1 MEKNKVAAESK
12 KPGLEK
18 SLKEAKAGFEKKVSA
33 LQPLIDAQR
42 AAARRLG
49 LKQGEKKTLE
59 KQKKSKT
66 NEKTSLGDIAN
77 LASDEKK
84 VVDSFKEDYDKSQKI
99 RINARNLIVR
109 SGPSKAS
116 EYLRTPDNKK
126 AIMLQPGD
134 IVTPL
139 LDANGNVETTVD
151 GPRDYTHVT
160 LADGTV
166 GWIALSDKLGGKFK
180 QEYGDI
186 NLLNNNLDTS
196 KSYVLNGEDVRLR
209 TGFSTRADTID
220 ILDNKKVDHIH
231 LIANPSEGD
240 NAPEGSGLTW
250 KMVEVTYRDGT
261 TKTGY
266 IAEKYLME
274 KPEIL
279 FGTKVNSHPG
289 YVRTPFTPASIVD
302 VRGIE
307 PGSKVRDPN
316 TGKVFYV
323 PMDIEQP
330 APEEKPNRPMGEEPT
345 SSALKKLFDTVS
357 PTPKVEA
364 KKEPEEIPFGTPIE
378 GRPGFVHSPFAD
390 KWQLVDVTGLAVG
403 SEVKCPYTG
412 KLFRVPSAYP
422 IPSKRPQ
429 SKE

>member
-1 MEKNKVAAESK
+1 MAQGRSK
-12 KPGLEK
+12 GKDK
-18 SLKEAKAGFEKKVSA
+18 LKAT
-33 LQPLIDAQR
+33 IDA
-42 AAARRLG
+42 
-49 LKQGEKKTLE
+49 
-59 KQKKSKT
+59 
-66 NEKTSLGDIAN
+66 
-77 LASDEKK
+77 
-84 VVDSFKEDYDKSQKI
+84 SQKI

-160 LADGTV
+160 LADGTI

-186 NLLNNNLDTS
+186 NLEDSKIDTT

-220 ILDNKKVDHIH
+220 ILDSKKVDHIH
-231 LIANPSEGD
+231 LVANPSEGD

-266 IAEKYLME
+266 IAEKYLAE
-274 KPEIL
+274 KVEAPFQEIPKVIDPEITPL
-279 FGTKVNSHPG
+279 PVGTTVG
-289 YVRTPFTPASIVD
+289 GMLGFVRTPFTPPQIVD
-302 VRGIE
+302 VQGMRA
-307 PGSKVRDPN
+307 GSVAHDPS
-316 TGKVFYV
+316 TGKDFII
-323 PMDIEQP
+323 PMDIVHPAGRPHPKNPNVVISPHAPFNEVDINGALPGSTFLDKTTQKYFIVPEGVKSAQSP
-330 APEEKPNRPMGEEPT
+330 APKVEKSGEGPNRPMGEEPV
-345 SSALKKLFDTVS
+345 SSLVKKLFENVPPS
-357 PTPKVEA
+357 PVA
-364 KKEPEEIPFGTPIE
+364 PENDIPYGIAVPD
-378 GRPGFVHSPFAD
+378 RPGLVNSPYAG
-390 KWQLVDVTGLAVG
+390 KYQLVDVTGLKVG
-403 SEVKCPYTG
+403 QEVKCPYSG
-412 KLFRVPSAYP
+412 KLFRVPPYTPPEPPKA
-422 IPSKRPQ
+422 
-429 SKE
+429 KE